1 MQHDRDAGLG
11 TGLIVA
17 SAVAYS
23 LAGYFTRLIEL
34 DVWTVLFWRG
44 IFAGVFIGAVAAWM
58 HRRDLAGM
66 VRAMGWPSLW
76 VTILSA
82 VASISYISALRLI
95 PVAEVMT
102 VHAALPFVAA
112 LLALAVTG
120 ERENRATLAA
130 CCVALAGV
138 AIIFDP
144 RASADHMAGYGF
156 AILMVLSYGTLMVV
170 IRRHRDVSMLP
181 AACLS
186 AFLCAVLVLPLA
198 SPGKVPAAEMLELA
212 LFGTAQ
218 FGLGLLLMTV
228 GTRLISATRSALI
241 GSLENPLAPLWVW
254 LAFAEAPSLSTWI
267 GGGIV
272 MAAVAGDVLV
282 KSVRTRRAVPAAPS

>member
-1 MQHDRDAGLG
+1 MHHDKGMGLG

-44 IFAGVFIGAVAAWM
+44 IFAGAFIGAVAAWM
-58 HRRDLAGM
+58 HRRDIAGM
-66 VRAMGWPSLW
+66 IRAMGWPSVWATL
-76 VTILSA
+76 LSA

-120 ERENRATLAA
+120 EREDWTTLAA
-130 CCVALAGV
+130 CLVALAGV
-138 AIIFDP
+138 AVIFDP
-144 RASADHMAGYGF
+144 RASAGHMAGYGF
-156 AILMVLSYGTLMVV
+156 AVLMVLSYGALMVV
-170 IRRHRDVSMLP
+170 IRRHRHVSMLP

-186 AFLCAVLVLPLA
+186 AFLCAAMVLPFA
-198 SPGKVPAAEMLELA
+198 SPGRVSTAEMAELA

-228 GTRLISATRSALI
+228 GTRLITATRSALI

-254 LAFAEAPSLSTWI
+254 LVFSEAPSPSTWI

-272 MAAVAGDVLV
+272 MAAVVGDVLLR
-282 KSVRTRRAVPAAPS
+282 SARSRRALRAA

>member
-1 MQHDRDAGLG
+1 MHHDRDAGLG

-23 LAGYFTRLIEL
+23 LAGYFTRLIDL

-44 IFAGVFIGAVAAWM
+44 IFAGVFIGAVAAWI

-120 ERENRATLAA
+120 EREDRTTLAA

-144 RASADHMAGYGF
+144 RASARHMAGYGF
-156 AILMVLSYGTLMVV
+156 AILMVLSYGALMVV

-181 AACLS
+181 AVCLS

-198 SPGKVPAAEMLELA
+198 SPGEVSTAEMLALA

-218 FGLGLLLMTV
+218 FGLGLLLMTL
-228 GTRLISATRSALI
+228 GTRLITATRSALI

-254 LAFAEAPSLSTWI
+254 LAFAEMPSRSTWI

-272 MAAVAGDVLV
+272 MAAVVGDVLV
-282 KSVRTRRAVPAAPS
+282 KSVRSRRAFRTVPS

>member
-1 MQHDRDAGLG
+1 MRHDGTMGLG

-17 SAVAYS
+17 SAIAYS
-23 LAGYFTRLIEL
+23 LAGYFTRLIDL

-44 IFAGVFIGAVAAWM
+44 IFAGAFIGTVVVWVR
-58 HRRDLAGM
+58 RRDLPGM
-66 VRAMGWPSLW
+66 VRAMGWPDLW
-76 VTILSA
+76 VAILSA

-120 ERENRATLAA
+120 ECEDWTTLAA
-130 CCVALAGV
+130 CLVALAGV
-138 AIIFDP
+138 VVIVDP
-144 RASADHMAGYGF
+144 HASAEHVAGYGF
-156 AILMVLSYGTLMVV
+156 AVLMVLTYGALMVV
-170 IRRHRDVSMLP
+170 IRRHRHVSMLP

-198 SPGKVPAAEMLELA
+198 SPGRVSAAELAELA

-254 LAFAEAPSLSTWI
+254 LAFAEMPSLSTWI

-272 MAAVAGDVLV
+272 MAAVVGDVLV
-282 KSVRTRRAVPAAPS
+282 KSVRTRRAIRTA